1 MKTFCILVFAWLI
14 ALPSPA
20 QQATFKVQGKVV
32 DKTDNSALPG
42 ATVLFRSV
50 KDSSAIRAGVT
61 DAAGL
66 FAVSELA
73 QAFYRVRVQS
83 LGYKSFTKIVR
94 LRSDMDLGAIL
105 LERDTK
111 VLDNVE
117 VIGEVVP
124 MERKGDTLLYNAD
137 AFKVN
142 PDANATDLVRKMPG
156 IVVDNSGVTANGE
169 KIEQVLMDGKRFFG
183 QDPLLSLNTI
193 PAEVVNKVEVFDQM
207 SERSQFTGF
216 NDGNTTKT
224 MNVVTKEDKRNGLFG
239 ELYGG
244 YGTNERYSAGLN
256 LNSFKKDRQLTLL
269 GISNNINQLN
279 FAEQDIVGAGTG
291 GGSRRG
297 FRSTAPGGAPGG
309 SNFLTSNQD
318 GITTTNASGINFS
331 ENLGAKATFEGSYF
345 FNHSNNSNDQ
355 VTAKETFREAG
366 SQFYDESRNAS
377 TENENHRLNMRI
389 AYNINDKNR
398 LVYIPAFS
406 YQDNSSL
413 EYTLGQTTTA
423 SEEVINGTENNYES
437 ANTGFNFTNNVMFQH
452 KFEKIGRS
460 ISVNVNSRISK
471 TDREN
476 YYEDFSFDSLTQYLT
491 DENANIIGTKV
502 TYAEPVGLN
511 GELSASYSI
520 NYNNRNSDKKTYL
533 LDPEDGEKEF
543 SGLLSNKFNSRY
555 TTQMP
560 TLMYSNRSFGQF
572 FNAALSFQRVSLG
585 NEQTFPEEG
594 SYHSVFQGI
603 LPSAMGRFEL
613 KGGTN
618 MFFRYNTSTNQ
629 PSIGQLQNVID
640 NSNPLFFSIGNPAL
654 RQSYSHS
661 LMMRI
666 NKTNTDKNKS
676 ISNFTRIQNTSNY
689 ITNATDFAA
698 EDTVLMGGVVVQ
710 KGTQISM
717 PVNLSGYWNIS
728 NNTTYSL
735 LISQIKSN
743 LNTSLGLGY
752 VRKPGRTEGLIN
764 ISNNYSLNFRLGLSS
779 NISKQVD
786 FNTYYRIAAN
796 RVFNSIQEQSNT
808 GSQYITQT
816 IGGKLNLIFWKGFV
830 FRNDIYFEHY
840 NGMSDSFNSSYVLW
854 NISIARKFLKN
865 DLAEIEIT
873 AFDILDQNQ
882 RFNQAV
888 TPNYVEEVRTEVLK
902 QYVMLKLS
910 YRLRKFRSA
919 T

>member
-1 MKTFCILVFAWLI
+1 
-14 ALPSPA
+14 
-20 QQATFKVQGKVV
+20 
-32 DKTDNSALPG
+32 
-42 ATVLFRSV
+42 
-50 KDSSAIRAGVT
+50 
-61 DAAGL
+61 
-66 FAVSELA
+66 
-73 QAFYRVRVQS
+73 
-83 LGYKSFTKIVR
+83 
-94 LRSDMDLGAIL
+94 
-105 LERDTK
+105 
-111 VLDNVE
+111 
-117 VIGEVVP
+117 
-124 MERKGDTLLYNAD
+124 
-137 AFKVN
+137 
-142 PDANATDLVRKMPG
+142 
-156 IVVDNSGVTANGE
+156 
-169 KIEQVLMDGKRFFG
+169 
-183 QDPLLSLNTI
+183 
-193 PAEVVNKVEVFDQM
+193 
-207 SERSQFTGF
+207 
-216 NDGNTTKT
+216 
-224 MNVVTKEDKRNGLFG
+224 
-239 ELYGG
+239 
-244 YGTNERYSAGLN
+244 
-256 LNSFKKDRQLTLL
+256 
-269 GISNNINQLN
+269 
-279 FAEQDIVGAGTG
+279 
-291 GGSRRG
+291 
-297 FRSTAPGGAPGG
+297 
-309 SNFLTSNQD
+309 
-318 GITTTNASGINFS
+318 
-331 ENLGAKATFEGSYF
+331 
-345 FNHSNNSNDQ
+345 
-355 VTAKETFREAG
+355 
-366 SQFYDESRNAS
+366 
-377 TENENHRLNMRI
+377 
-389 AYNINDKNR
+389 
-398 LVYIPAFS
+398 
-406 YQDNSSL
+406 
-413 EYTLGQTTTA
+413 
-423 SEEVINGTENNYES
+423 
-437 ANTGFNFTNNVMFQH
+437 
-452 KFEKIGRS
+452 
-460 ISVNVNSRISK
+460 
-471 TDREN
+471 
-476 YYEDFSFDSLTQYLT
+476 
-491 DENANIIGTKV
+491 
-502 TYAEPVGLN
+502 
-511 GELSASYSI
+511 
-520 NYNNRNSDKKTYL
+520 
-533 LDPEDGEKEF
+533 
-543 SGLLSNKFNSRY
+543 
-555 TTQMP
+555 
-560 TLMYSNRSFGQF
+560 
-572 FNAALSFQRVSLG
+572 
-585 NEQTFPEEG
+585 
-594 SYHSVFQGI
+594 
-603 LPSAMGRFEL
+603 
-613 KGGTN
+613 

-919 T
+919 S